1 MLGRYSAAE
10 DAGQRLQRAA
20 AAGAPMAAHLPPVQL
35 YLLVPAVTDIRF
47 GKWNKA
53 LAEKLPS
60 PDLKIDVAVSHYA
73 RGFAFA
79 NKRRFKQAAKER
91 AALAAMIANKEFAE
105 IDAFPVP
112 GTQMAQL
119 ALALLDGEIARVHGR
134 TAVALAKFKQANELY
149 NALPYTEP
157 DYWYQP
163 VSHIYGAALLAAH
176 RPAEAE
182 TVYRDSLKVHR
193 IDGWALFGLAQ
204 ALKAQGK
211 AKQAEDARQ
220 EYASVWRLADVKL
233 TASRF

>member
-1 MLGRYSAAE
+1 MLGRYQAAE

-35 YLLVPAVTDIRF
+35 YLFVPVVTDIRF
-47 GKWNKA
+47 GKWEKA

-60 PDLKIDVAVSHYA
+60 PDLKLDVAISHYA
-73 RGFAFA
+73 RAFAYA
-79 NKRRFKQAAKER
+79 NKRQSKRAAQER
-91 AALAAMIANKEFAE
+91 EALAAMIANKEFAE

-119 ALALLDGEIARVHGR
+119 ALELADGEIARVRGR
-134 TAVALAKFKQANELY
+134 TADALRHFKQANVLY
-149 NALPYTEP
+149 KSLPYTEP

-163 VSHIYGAALLAAH
+163 VSHLYGAALLAAH

-182 TVYRDSLKVHR
+182 AVYRESLAVHR
-193 IDGWALFGLAQ
+193 LDGWALYGLAQ

-211 AKQAEDARQ
+211 VDEAAAAKKEFT
-220 EYASVWRLADVKL
+220 STWRLADVTL